1 MNTSTPPEAIVR
13 PVDPAYSAPVES
25 KGWLLPAIGAVILVV
40 LWTAFIIPDAIGIL
54 STPAP

>member
-1 MNTSTPPEAIVR
+1 VR
-13 PVDPAYSAPVES
+13 PVDPAYSEPVQS

-40 LWTAFIIPDAIGIL
+40 LWTAYIIPDAIGIL